1 MRYYNKRR
9 FKKKYAKRYGT
20 NKRRLK
26 LRNRG
31 GRLL

>member
-9 FKKKYAKRYGT
+9 FKKRYGT
-20 NKRRLK
+20 KKRRLK